1 MSLNQ
6 NQFAQIPIKGELDQ
20 KFNPNTTAARIDS
33 TTAGG
38 LVPGTA
44 VKRVASGVGGGSLP
58 LVVECAADSD
68 EVWGFINYNLKDKT
82 YESGETV
89 GISLVD
95 GGNVMYM
102 EASAAIAPN
111 AVVGIVL
118 AGTKVK
124 TSAGGSRD
132 VGRAFDQA
140 VAAGDLIRVI
150 MLPKTTTT

>member
-1 MSLNQ
+1 MTLQLNQ
-6 NQFAQIPIKGELDQ
+6 FNQIPIKGQLDM
-20 KFNPNTTAARIDS
+20 KFNPNTVGARIDVS
-33 TTAGG
+33 TGG
-38 LVPGTA
+38 SLIPGTA

-68 EVWGFINYNLKDKT
+68 EVWGFINYNLKDT
-82 YESGETV
+82 VYNSGDEV
-89 GISLVD
+89 GISLVN

-118 AGTKVK
+118 SGTKVK

-132 VGRAFDQA
+132 VGRAYDQA